1 MKPPSVPLSRIA
13 ELEPVCLRKEI
24 PAAWAD
30 SNGHMNMRWY
40 VAIFDDAGD
49 NLHIRLGLPPIY
61 HKEHITGT
69 FDLEHHTHFLNE
81 VIPGDR
87 VAVYARMVSCS
98 AKRIHYLMFLVN
110 ESREKLAAIFECVNG
125 LVDLTIRKTMRY
137 PPDFLAGNEAAV
149 KAHSTLDWGSAGLRR
164 DASLSTGCVPG
175 SPDPFASDHLQY

>member
-1 MKPPSVPLSRIA
+1 MKPPAVSLSRIA
-13 ELEPVCLRKEI
+13 DLEPVCLRKEI

-61 HKEHITGT
+61 HKEHTTGT

-81 VIPGDR
+81 VIPGDC
-87 VAVYARMVSCS
+87 VAVYARMVGCS

-110 ESREKLAAIFECVNG
+110 ESRGKLAAIFECVNG
-125 LVDLTIRKTMRY
+125 LVDLRIRKTMPY
-137 PPDFLAGNEAAV
+137 PPEILAGIEAAV
-149 KAHSTLDWGSAGLRR
+149 RAHSTLDWEAPVCGVMRA
-164 DASLSTGCVPG
+164 
-175 SPDPFASDHLQY
+175 